1 VDTRFCAIS
10 ERQMQLIYVKLIVA
24 KRMMQDIRWLC
35 SGMFRHHLQDAMN
48 NGLQPDLMKGKP
60 CKCEE
65 RCVD

>member
-1 VDTRFCAIS
+1 
-10 ERQMQLIYVKLIVA
+10 MQLIYVKLIVA

-48 NGLQPDLMKGKP
+48 NGLQPDLMKGKS